1 MKVVLKKLDFNESN
15 NSVLKIL
22 ANNIMDNH
30 CNKLN
35 LVCLKVKYNLNCEI
49 EIIGND
55 IYIKKNIDKLNND
68 YITFFIENIE
78 NPINIKL
85 IINTSSSSK
94 LIYMGEYIFKSV
106 SYKINKNKN
115 ITNIIKKI
123 TNKIDDDEEDS
134 NEDGDD
140 SNIEDDDEEYE
151 EDGDDSDTKNKNVYE
166 EDNEDSIENED
177 IIYDQDT
184 LTPEEA

>member
-49 EIIGND
+49 EIIGNN

-85 IINTSSSSK
+85 IINTSSNSK
-94 LIYMGEYIFKSV
+94 LIYMGEYIFKSI
-106 SYKINKNKN
+106 SYKINKSKN

-123 TNKIDDDEEDS
+123 TCNTDDDDED
-134 NEDGDD
+134 N
-140 SNIEDDDEEYE
+140 NIEDDDSDIEDN
-151 EDGDDSDTKNKNVYE
+151 DGDDDDNSDIKKESDYE
-166 EDNEDSIENED
+166 EYNEDSIENED

-184 LTPEEA
+184 LTPDEA